1 MAETTAYL
9 EKLPFWAELSDKE
22 RRFSERNSAI
32 RRAPKGTL
40 LYSRDCACMGLV
52 LVVSGAVRIY
62 LLSPEGRE
70 ITLFRLGPGDACV
83 LSASCVIRQ
92 IDFDTHMVADEDS
105 ELVIMNAEAFG
116 ELTDGSIHA
125 RCFLFEQ
132 ATESFSAVM
141 RTMEKLLFTRF
152 DMRLASFL
160 VSECERTGSY
170 SLPLTQGRIAER
182 VNSAREVVARMLKQ
196 FSESGLVAMK
206 RGRVDVT
213 DIDGLRRIAG
223 Q

>member
-9 EKLPFWAELSDKE
+9 EKLPFWAELTDEE
-22 RRFSERNSAI
+22 RRYAERNSAI
-32 RRAPKGTL
+32 RHAPKDTL

-52 LVVSGAVRIY
+52 YVIKGSVRIY

-70 ITLFRLGPGDACV
+70 ITLFHVGAGEPCV
-83 LSASCVIRQ
+83 LSASCVVRQ
-92 IDFDTHMVADEDS
+92 IDFDTHMVTEEDS

-116 ELTDGSIHA
+116 RLTDANIHA
-125 RCFLFEQ
+125 RCFLFEHS
-132 ATESFSAVM
+132 TESFSAVM

-152 DMRLASFL
+152 DSRLASFL
-160 VSECERTGSY
+160 VSECERTGSCE
-170 SLPLTQGRIAER
+170 LNTTQGRIAEQ

-196 FSESGLVAMK
+196 FSDRGIVRIQ
-206 RGRVDVT
+206 RGRITVL
-213 DIDGLRRIAG
+213 DIEALRELA